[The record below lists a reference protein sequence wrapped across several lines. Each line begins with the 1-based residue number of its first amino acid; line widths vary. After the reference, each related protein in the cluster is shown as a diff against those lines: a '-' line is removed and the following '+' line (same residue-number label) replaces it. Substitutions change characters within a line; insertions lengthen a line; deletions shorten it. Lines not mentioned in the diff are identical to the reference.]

1 MKERIARIFVCL
13 LGVGFITWT
22 VYYKWSGLSSNPNF
36 LGPGSLAGIGL
47 GVVLI
52 GIALFTRV
60 FCFYVA
66 VWSIV
71 GGVTLFALDNV
82 LYWSSPYLPSNLIR
96 VMTTDAQSKFLV
108 SNPKQFKFVHDGKVH
123 FGKPGAVR
131 KFFNFRW
138 IYDELGY
145 PNPPGYLKAS
155 SGADVLVLGD
165 SFIEFGST
173 TQNLRNFLAPA
184 TVYAAAIGGSAPPR
198 WRQHFKRYAM
208 SPFVL
213 QSPKLV
219 ILNFYSGND
228 ITDTIEQQNESQ
240 GLSRESLNAF
250 YPQWPSRRLSFF
262 GEVFK
267 ITQRAVF
274 PVAGHFLGIQTN
286 TLFSHTEPSVE
297 LPEFPWQWH
306 QFIGSLLGMVNEIRN
321 NDQSTKILLTYQ
333 STAVAVYGID
343 PERCKVYMPQHSFI
357 TAYYSEE
364 CEVAAAKQIKVTRLL
379 GEWAQI
385 HGVHYVDVTA
395 DMQRESR
402 SSDLFLDGDGHLS
415 SEGCRV
421 YSEAL
426 ARRITEIGLLGGE

>member
-1 MKERIARIFVCL
+1 MKERIARIFVFL
-13 LGVGFITWT
+13 LGIGFITWT
-22 VYYKWSGLSSNPNF
+22 VYYKWSGLSSNLNF
-36 LGPGSLAGIGL
+36 FGPGSLAGIGL

-52 GIALFTRV
+52 AIALFTRV
-60 FCFYVA
+60 FCFYAA

-71 GGVTLFALDNV
+71 GGVTLLAADNV
-82 LYWSSPYLPSNLIR
+82 LYWSSPYLPSTLIK
-96 VMTTDAQSKFLV
+96 VMTADAQSKFLF
-108 SNPKQFKFVHDGKVH
+108 SNPQKIVSANDGKVH

-131 KFFNFRW
+131 EFLGFRW
-138 IYDELGY
+138 IVDELGY
-145 PNPPGYLKAS
+145 QNPPGYLKAS

-165 SFIEFGST
+165 SFIEYGST
-173 TQNLRNFLAPA
+173 PQNLRKSLAPA
-184 TVYAAAIGGSAPPR
+184 TVYAAAIAGSGPPL
-198 WRQHFKRYAM
+198 WRKHFKRYVA

-228 ITDTIEQQNESQ
+228 ITDTIVQNESP
-240 GLSRESLNAF
+240 GLRLEELNSAN
-250 YPQWPSRRLSFF
+250 PQWPSRKLSVF

-274 PVAGHFLGIQTN
+274 PVVGDFLGMEIEHPNRQ
-286 TLFSHTEPSVE
+286 TEPNVE
-297 LPEFPWQWH
+297 LPEWPWQWH
-306 QFIGSLLGMVNEIRN
+306 QFLESLLDTVNEIRN
-321 NDQSTKILLTYQ
+321 NDRSTKILLAYQ

-343 PERCKVYMPQHSFI
+343 PERCKVYMPQHSFN
-357 TAYYSEE
+357 TAYYSKE
-364 CEVAAAKQIKVTRLL
+364 CEVAAAKQIKVSRLL

-402 SSDLFLDGDGHLS
+402 ISDLFLDGDGHLS

-426 ARRITEIGLLGGE
+426 AQRITELGLIGGE